1 MSNYTR
7 IREYRD
13 DPEYTDY
20 QDHDDSPVIVDLTEQ
35 IRGNIFQINS
45 GASDLERA
53 MKGIG
58 TDKDSPQLRDKI
70 HETSQNVNKIVQ
82 TTTRLLHK
90 AAEKKAN
97 KQQKVQLDLLKS
109 QFQDSLQRFHILQKK
124 AADRVK
130 TTVKLSVRSMQQ
142 QPLVSFV
149 SDIELNEDFEDD
161 QRQAQVFKDQ
171 EIIEDDLALI
181 LEREQRI
188 RQLESDILDVNEIF
202 RDLGAMVQSQ
212 GEVLDT
218 IDSNVER
225 AATNVE
231 AGNEQLVSAAKYQSK
246 SRKKMCCLVVI
257 FLVIAIIITVI
268 IVVALKT

>member
-7 IREYRD
+7 VREYRD
-13 DPEYTDY
+13 DPEYTNYRDN
-20 QDHDDSPVIVDLTEQ
+20 DDSPVIVDLTEQ

-45 GASDLERA
+45 GASDMERA
-53 MKGIG
+53 LRSIG
-58 TDKDSPQLRDKI
+58 TVKDSPQLRDKI
-70 HETSQNVNKIVQ
+70 HETSQNMNKIVQ

-90 AAEKKAN
+90 AAEKRAN

-109 QFQDSLQRFHILQKK
+109 QFQDSLQRFHILQKN
-124 AADRVK
+124 DV
-130 TTVKLSVRSMQQ
+130 
-142 QPLVSFV
+142 
-149 SDIELNEDFEDD
+149 ELNEDFEGK
-161 QRQAQVFKDQ
+161 QQQTQVLKDQ

-188 RQLESDILDVNEIF
+188 RQLEADILDVNEIF
-202 RDLGAMVQSQ
+202 RDLGAMVQTQ

-225 AATNVE
+225 AAANVE
-231 AGNEQLVSAAKYQSK
+231 LGNEQLVNAAKYQSK

-257 FLVIAIIITVI
+257 LLVIAVIITII
-268 IVVALKT
+268 IVVSLKA